1 MLDWLTIIILLV
13 VGISLIVTELIFIP
27 GTTIFGIIGLALA
40 IIGVV
45 LAFVN
50 HGTGTG
56 LAVLSITFIAAIATV
71 AISLR
76 TGTWDKMS
84 LKGTHTS
91 KVNEDTK
98 NSIWKGDTGKT
109 VSSLRPSGKA
119 EFNNVIVEV
128 TTYGQYI
135 SAGKRV
141 RVIDVQDNRILVEQ
155 IEEPNKL

>member
-13 VGISLIVTELIFIP
+13 VGIGLIVTELIFIP
-27 GTTIFGIIGLALA
+27 GTTIFGIVGLVLT
-40 IIGVV
+40 IVGVV
-45 LAFVN
+45 LVFLN

-56 LAVLSITFIAAIATV
+56 LVVLGITFIAAAGSV

-84 LKGTHTS
+84 LKGTHNS
-91 KVNEDTK
+91 RVNEETK
-98 NSIWKGDTGKT
+98 NNIWKGDTGKT

-119 EFNNVIVEV
+119 EFNDVIVEV

-135 SAGKRV
+135 SSGKRV
-141 RVIDVQDNRILVEQ
+141 RVIDIQDNRILVEQ
-155 IEEPNKL
+155 IKEQDVS